1 MSSARKI
8 AEDLE
13 DIRAALS
20 GRQAPFFASLL
31 ARARVIATKSV
42 ERAGVDDRT
51 IIYINPDW
59 WKTLNFLEK
68 AYVSSHEVGHAAGY
82 HPLREKAKVPSPE
95 KNPANHKIFNY
106 AADATVFRML
116 EHLIRCPPIEK
127 DSIDAG
133 WVSNQT
139 KIPADE
145 IEKMT
150 AEEIF
155 DLLKKHIKVAK
166 VGIIYDIIPG
176 HGPKGE
182 VAQKGNPAFRKGTA
196 PDKVKEAWKGF
207 VSRAYMTQRMAG
219 TVPVGIERFVNGL
232 IKPKIDPRSLIR
244 HAVRVGIGKTIVS
257 DWKRK
262 SRRYPDVL
270 PGIKRLT
277 VPTIWNL
284 IDSSGSITEDD
295 LKLELGTVYEF
306 SRHTKVVAVSFD
318 TEAYEPVSG
327 RRPSDVIA
335 RIVKK
340 IRGGG
345 GTEIRKAL
353 ELTLK
358 QMRYKDIVLVLTDAA
373 IFDLETEPVKQLLSQ
388 VAYRASVCAFLT
400 VDKEPKIPQWRTIK
414 LRAR

>member
-1 MSSARKI
+1 MISARKI

-20 GRQAPFFASLL
+20 GRQAPFFGSLL
-31 ARARVIATKSV
+31 ARARVIATTSV
-42 ERAGVDDRT
+42 ERAGVDDKT
-51 IIYINPDW
+51 IIYVNPDW

-68 AYVSSHEVGHAAGY
+68 AYVASHEVSHAGACHGI
-82 HPLREKAKVPSPE
+82 RERSRVQNPE
-95 KNPANHKIFNY
+95 KNPAGHKLFNY
-106 AADATVFRML
+106 ASDAIVFRML

-127 DSIDAG
+127 DSIG
-133 WVSNQT
+133 PQWVSEQT
-139 KIPADE
+139 SAPIDE

-150 AEEIF
+150 VEEVF
-155 DLLKKHIKVAK
+155 DLLKKHVKVVK
-166 VGIIYDIIPG
+166 VGFICDIIPG

-182 VAQKGNPAFRKGTA
+182 VVQKGDPAFRKGTA
-196 PDKVKEAWKGF
+196 PDKVKGAWKSF
-207 VSRAYMTQRMAG
+207 VSRAYMAQRMAG
-219 TVPVGIERFVNGL
+219 TVPAGIERFVNGL
-232 IKPKIDPRSLIR
+232 IKPKLDPRALIR
-244 HAVRVGIGKTIVS
+244 RAVRVGIGKTIVS

-262 SRRYPDVL
+262 SRRYPGVL

-277 VPTIWNL
+277 TPTIWNL

-306 SRHTKVVAVSFD
+306 SRHAKVVAISFD

-327 RRPSDVIA
+327 RRPSDVIT
-335 RIVKK
+335 RIAKK
-340 IRGGG
+340 IHGGG

-373 IFDLETEPVKQLLSQ
+373 IFDLETEPVKQLLAQ

-400 VDKEPKIPQWRTIK
+400 VDKEPKIPQWRSIK

>member
-1 MSSARKI
+1 MISARKI

-20 GRQAPFFASLL
+20 GRQAPFFGSLL
-31 ARARVIATKSV
+31 ARARVIATTSV

-51 IIYINPDW
+51 IIYVNPDW
-59 WKTLNFLEK
+59 WKTLNFLKK

-82 HPLREKAKVPSPE
+82 HPLREKAKVPTPE
-95 KNPANHKIFNY
+95 KNPADHKIFNC

-116 EHLIRCPPIEK
+116 EYLIRCPPIEK
-127 DSIDAG
+127 DSINAG
-133 WVSNQT
+133 WVSDQT
-139 KIPADE
+139 KVPADE

-166 VGIIYDIIPG
+166 VGIICDIIPG

-182 VAQKGNPAFRKGTA
+182 VVQKGDPAFRKGTA
-196 PDKVKEAWKGF
+196 PDKVKEAWKSF
-207 VSRAYMTQRMAG
+207 VSRAYMAQRMAG
-219 TVPVGIERFVNGL
+219 TVPAGIERFVNGL
-232 IKPKIDPRSLIR
+232 IKPKLDPRALIR
-244 HAVRVGIGKTIVS
+244 RAVRVGIGKTIVS

-262 SRRYPDVL
+262 SRRYPGVL

-277 VPTIWNL
+277 TPTIWNL

-306 SRHTKVVAVSFD
+306 SRHAKVVAISFD

-327 RRPSDVIA
+327 RRPSDVIT
-335 RIVKK
+335 RIAKK
-340 IRGGG
+340 IHGGG

-373 IFDLETEPVKQLLSQ
+373 IFDLETEPVKQLLAQ

-400 VDKEPKIPQWRTIK
+400 VDKEPKIPQWRSIK

>member
-1 MSSARKI
+1 MISARKI

-20 GRQAPFFASLL
+20 GRQAPFFSSLL
-31 ARARVIATKSV
+31 ARAHVIATTSV

-51 IIYINPDW
+51 WIYINPEW
-59 WKTLNFLEK
+59 WKKLNFLEK
-68 AYVSSHEVGHAAGY
+68 AYICCHESGHAAGY
-82 HPLREKAKVPSPE
+82 HPLREKAKVPTPE
-95 KNPANHKIFNY
+95 KNPADHKLFNCGG
-106 AADATVFRML
+106 DAIVFRML

-127 DSIDAG
+127 DSISPR
-133 WVSNQT
+133 WVSEQT
-139 KIPADE
+139 GAPIDE
-145 IEKMT
+145 IEKM
-150 AEEIF
+150 AVEEVF
-155 DLLKKHIKVAK
+155 DLLKKHVKVVK
-166 VGIIYDIIPG
+166 VGFIRDIIPG
-176 HGPKGE
+176 HGPKGN
-182 VAQKGNPAFRKGTA
+182 VVQKGDPAFREGTA
-196 PDKVKEAWKGF
+196 PDKVKDAWKGF

-219 TVPVGIERFVNGL
+219 TVPAGIERFVNGL

-277 VPTIWNL
+277 TPTIWNL
-284 IDSSGSITEDD
+284 VDASGSITENDI
-295 LKLELGTVYEF
+295 KLELGTVYEF
-306 SRHTKVVAVSFD
+306 SRHAKVVAVSFD

-327 RRPSDVIA
+327 RRPSDVIT

-345 GTEIRKAL
+345 GTEIQKAL

-358 QMRYKDIVLVLTDAA
+358 QMRYKDIVLVLTDGHV
-373 IFDLETEPVKQLLSQ
+373 FDLETEPVKQLLAQ

-400 VDKEPKIPQWRTIK
+400 IDKENHIPQWRSIK